1 MPNRTLS
8 PEVRE
13 QLATSGAAMSQMPSG
28 IPRKRYFT
36 PDGREEWKV
45 PQYRIRQG
53 GEVYDIFLD
62 DGYSLTKPEHPKPYC
77 AGCDRWH
84 DTQEEVDNCI
94 KEKKKREKVWERK
107 ARAELKKTQV
117 EKDKKIAE
125 LEKKIDKLTKL
136 MEEHGKV
143 L

>member
-1 MPNRTLS
+1 
-8 PEVRE
+8 
-13 QLATSGAAMSQMPSG
+13 
-28 IPRKRYFT
+28 
-36 PDGREEWKV
+36 
-45 PQYRIRQG
+45 
-53 GEVYDIFLD
+53 
-62 DGYSLTKPEHPKPYC
+62 LTKPEHPKPYC

-84 DTQEEVDNCI
+84 NTQEEVDNCI